1 MDTDKYKGF
10 CCSRCFERNARA
22 LSTTMLL
29 SNFVTRARPCNPRRA
44 ETGISGTAANVYMN
58 VHPPG
63 FVRSLPIQETRHE
76 FFNGLA
82 GGPPGPCRVKNDN
95 LAFQRKAQKE
105 AGLAKGLLC
114 KFLIFS
120 AGPTT
125 ACGNMNIDRLVPLVC
140 LPQLS
145 AIKAFKLPSIRSYSQ
160 QATVRIEHLIL
171 TLHIAALS

>member
-29 SNFVTRARPCNPRRA
+29 PNFVTRARPCNPRRA
-44 ETGISGTAANVYMN
+44 ETGVSGTAANAYMN

-95 LAFQRKAQKE
+95 LAFQRKAQKQ

-125 ACGNMNIDRLVPLVC
+125 ACGNMNIDLFLWSVYRSF
-140 LPQLS
+140 QLS
-145 AIKAFKLPSIRSYSQ
+145 KRSSYLQFDHTHSRQPSGSNI
-160 QATVRIEHLIL
+160 
-171 TLHIAALS
+171 